1 MKINSSFSGTKLKD
15 YHTVVTPR
23 AVMNYAAAV
32 EDPNPAYFDD
42 TGGRT
47 IIAHPMFAAALT
59 WPVQENI
66 LDYITD
72 TAFPK
77 DILRTR
83 VHYTEHLEFHRPVL
97 PGDELDI
104 KSVIAAVMPH
114 RAGTVIVVRHDA
126 SDKAGSPVFTEHIGG
141 MLRGVECTG
150 GAGGTDAIP
159 QVPSNGYD
167 GPPMAGRTI
176 HVDRLRPYIYDGCTN
191 IHFPIHTSSAFAH
204 MVGLPDIILQG
215 TAAMAFA
222 VSVIVNTE
230 AGGDPRRIGEIYC
243 RFTGMVVPPEDININ
258 LLCKRESAGGSGIFF
273 EVTGKNSAKVLSG
286 GYAKITG

>member
-1 MKINSSFSGTKLKD
+1 MKIDSLFSGTRLKD
-15 YHTVVTPR
+15 YSVAVTSR

-32 EDPNPAYFDD
+32 EDVNPAYFDD

-59 WPVQENI
+59 WPIQENI
-66 LDYITD
+66 LDFITD

-83 VHYTEHLEFHRPVL
+83 VHYTEHLEFHRPVQ

-104 KSVIAAVMPH
+104 KSIIAAVMPH
-114 RAGTVIVVRHDA
+114 RAGTVIVVRHNA
-126 SDKAGSPVFTEHIGG
+126 ADKSGAPVFTEHIGG

-150 GAGGTDAIP
+150 GARGADDIP
-159 QVPSNGYD
+159 HVPSGGYD
-167 GPPMAGRTI
+167 GPAMTGKTV

-191 IHFPIHTSSAFAH
+191 IHFPIHTSAAFAR

-222 VSVIVNTE
+222 VREIINTE
-230 AGGDPRRIGEIYC
+230 AGGDPRRLREIYC
-243 RFTGMVVPPEDININ
+243 RFTGMVVPPEDINIS
-258 LLCKRESAGGSGIFF
+258 LLCKKENAGGSGLFF
-273 EVTGKNSAKVLSG
+273 EVTGKNSVKVLSG